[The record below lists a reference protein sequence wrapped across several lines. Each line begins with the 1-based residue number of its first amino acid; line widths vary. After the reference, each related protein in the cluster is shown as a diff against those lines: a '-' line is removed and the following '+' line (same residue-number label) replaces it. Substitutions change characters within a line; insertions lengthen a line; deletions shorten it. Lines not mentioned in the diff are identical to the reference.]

1 LSFSRVKPLA
11 LVVRQRDENLD
22 QVRGPPA
29 MVRKVIDQRGKVTG
43 AMLCSHSRRAS
54 PLML

>member
-1 LSFSRVKPLA
+1 
-11 LVVRQRDENLD
+11 
-22 QVRGPPA
+22 